1 MEGRQIKM
9 LNQAQKRNL
18 KINLRFS
25 KKRLGR
31 VIKTHNFQLQQLR
44 FLILGQNKTITFQ
57 GIRGSRNM
65 MVGPNMHPRLR
76 ATTAKA
82 QFMAKDTHPSE
93 PAFRQ
98 TDWKQLSH
106 FLYMYVFF
114 SPGNRKPV
122 QMQERLA
129 ASKFTVNNLKEL

>member
-1 MEGRQIKM
+1 
-9 LNQAQKRNL
+9 
-18 KINLRFS
+18 
-25 KKRLGR
+25 
-31 VIKTHNFQLQQLR
+31 
-44 FLILGQNKTITFQ
+44 
-57 GIRGSRNM
+57 M

-114 SPGNRKPV
+114 FPWQQKASANARKV
-122 QMQERLA
+122 GCFQVY
-129 ASKFTVNNLKEL
+129 SK